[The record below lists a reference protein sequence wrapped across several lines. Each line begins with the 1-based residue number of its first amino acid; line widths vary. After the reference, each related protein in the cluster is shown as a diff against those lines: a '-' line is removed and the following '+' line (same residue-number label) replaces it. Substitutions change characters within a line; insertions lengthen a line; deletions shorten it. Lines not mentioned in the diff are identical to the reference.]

1 MDNSFK
7 KVVKA
12 AAKFMTLKVEN
23 EKSVLAYEKL
33 PKKTELTD
41 EQKGKY
47 GVLGNE
53 KFEKEIDEDER

>member
-12 AAKFMTLKVEN
+12 TAKFMTLKVEN

-33 PKKTELTD
+33 PKK
-41 EQKGKY
+41 
-47 GVLGNE
+47 NR
-53 KFEKEIDEDER
+53 INR